1 MNAHTQ
7 NEREFAPVEDES
19 FKLAPHNIEAEQ
31 ALLGAIFVNND
42 AYYLVSD
49 FLRSDHFH
57 DEIHR
62 RIYEVCV
69 QLIADGKRANPITAK
84 DFLPADMEVGEITL
98 GQYLV
103 NLAVNATTVANAGDF
118 GRSIQDLATRRA
130 LITAGEELVN
140 MALDMSADE
149 KPEEVAN
156 TAIEALQNAIHGKK
170 VRGLKSIHDLAVEA
184 VTKTNEAYQGMS
196 IIGYST
202 GLADLDKMID
212 CMAPGELIPVYGRSG
227 GAKTALATQIG
238 MNVAKVG
245 GKVLMIQM
253 EMQGFA
259 IAQRVLS
266 TATGISVQRQR
277 GAKIGESEF
286 ERLIEEQNALK
297 DVPFSLINPGR
308 MTWAKMAAYIE
319 AVKRVRGLD
328 MVIIDHHRLIT
339 PEPKQAPIEAI
350 EEAFYGMMD
359 LKARLNI
366 VMMPL
371 VQLKREDPRYEIAKP
386 KIYDAWGGGA
396 IEQSADV
403 ILATHNE
410 YRQLIKNEPDKGTNK
425 HGQWLEKCDKW
436 EGKIEIG
443 VLKYR
448 NGEEQPYKPF
458 LFAGERMLFS
468 DISKPEYEAD
478 PMGLF

>member
-1 MNAHTQ
+1 MNAQPDTS
-7 NEREFAPVEDES
+7 REFAPADDDTYR
-19 FKLAPHNIEAEQ
+19 LLPHNVEAEQ

-42 AYYLVSD
+42 AFYLVSD
-49 FLRSDHFH
+49 FLQAGHFYEELH
-57 DEIHR
+57 QK
-62 RIYEVCV
+62 IYEICV
-69 QLIADGKRANPITAK
+69 QMIADGKKANPITVK
-84 DFLPADMEVGEITL
+84 DYLPADFMVDEVPISK
-98 GQYLV
+98 YLIG
-103 NLAVNATTVANAGDF
+103 LAVNATGVSSAKDF
-118 GRSIQDLATRRA
+118 GRTIQDLATRRL
-130 LITAGEELVN
+130 LIAAAEDLMN
-140 MALDMSADE
+140 AAMDMPANS
-149 KPEEVAN
+149 KPETVASE
-156 TAIEALQNAIHGKK
+156 AIEALQGAVHGKK
-170 VRGLKSIHDLAVEA
+170 MQGLRSIHELAVEA
-184 VTKTNEAYQGMS
+184 VNKTSEAYQGKS
-196 IIGYST
+196 LIGYST
-202 GLADLDKMID
+202 GLNDLDKMID
-212 CMAPGELIPVYGRSG
+212 CMAPGELIALYGRSG

-238 MNVAKVG
+238 MNVARAC

-266 TATGISVQRQR
+266 SATGISVQRQR
-277 GAKIGESEF
+277 GAKIGENDF
-286 ERLIEEQNALK
+286 ERLLQEQEALK
-297 DVPFSLINPGR
+297 DLPFSLINPGR
-308 MTWAKMAAYIE
+308 MTWNKMAAYVE

-339 PEPKQAPIEAI
+339 PEPKQGQIETI

-359 LKARLNI
+359 LKARLNLI
-366 VMMPL
+366 MMPL
-371 VQLKREDPRYEIAKP
+371 VQLKREDPRYEISKP

-410 YRQLIKNEPDKGTNK
+410 YRQLIKNEPDKSTSK
-425 HGQWLEKCDKW
+425 HGQWLEKCDRW

-468 DISKPEYEAD
+468 DVSKPEYEAS